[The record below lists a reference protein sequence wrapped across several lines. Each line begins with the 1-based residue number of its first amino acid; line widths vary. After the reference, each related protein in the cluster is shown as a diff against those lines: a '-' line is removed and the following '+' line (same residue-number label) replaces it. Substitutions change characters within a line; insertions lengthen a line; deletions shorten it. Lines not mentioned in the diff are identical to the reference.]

1 METSKKEFYELIANR
16 VPPGDRWALVGENE
30 IHNSLTEVL
39 EAWFGKTG
47 EKVEFKLNPIEG
59 TIHVIRFEEIEIKP
73 IEPKKFNIY
82 GDY

>member
-1 METSKKEFYELIANR
+1 METSKKEFYELIATR
-16 VPPGDRWALVGENE
+16 VPPGDRWVLVGESG
-30 IHNSLTEVL
+30 IYNSLTEVL

-59 TIHVIRFEEIEIKP
+59 TIHVIRFKEIKIKP